1 MARSGRCR
9 FYGYGGLHASP
20 HCSHT
25 HLVHVEVQGIV
36 VVHAVPF
43 ELELVVQDI
52 VDGVQ
57 HLALEFY
64 LHYHRGLACPEGQAR
79 VTTVDAT
86 EGFAHKL
93 HDAVDLGLD
102 VSEADVGE
110 RVAVLVDVNGTCGEK
125 GRVSVP
131 LYLTESRV
139 LLSPAPVL

>member
-1 MARSGRCR
+1 M
-9 FYGYGGLHASP
+9 
-20 HCSHT
+20 
-25 HLVHVEVQGIV
+25 
-36 VVHAVPF
+36 
-43 ELELVVQDI
+43 
-52 VDGVQ
+52 
-57 HLALEFY
+57 
-64 LHYHRGLACPEGQAR
+64 
-79 VTTVDAT
+79 TTVDAT

-131 LYLTESRV
+131 LYLMESRV